1 MTLSIESALVAVHPI
16 RIHSMFLLLVSSSQF
31 APLAI
36 DSRKGKIPADGLVV
50 LANPTEA
57 HRVVKAHTIDSQV
70 SARVGYKHAQ
80 SKIECLG
87 RNTASRD

>member
-36 DSRKGKIPADGLVV
+36 DSRKGKIPADALVV

-57 HRVVKAHTIDSQV
+57 
-70 SARVGYKHAQ
+70 
-80 SKIECLG
+80 
-87 RNTASRD
+87 